1 MSELLDR
8 SVLVPFIIALVLMFF
23 FQFTGIN
30 IILQFT
36 VEIFQTAQSSVDEF
50 QVTKVFL
57 VNLFDVDFIL
67 QSYFDI
73 FNE

>member
-50 QVTKVFL
+50 QVT
-57 VNLFDVDFIL
+57 
-67 QSYFDI
+67 
-73 FNE
+73 

>member
-57 VNLFDVDFIL
+57 VNLFDVNFIL